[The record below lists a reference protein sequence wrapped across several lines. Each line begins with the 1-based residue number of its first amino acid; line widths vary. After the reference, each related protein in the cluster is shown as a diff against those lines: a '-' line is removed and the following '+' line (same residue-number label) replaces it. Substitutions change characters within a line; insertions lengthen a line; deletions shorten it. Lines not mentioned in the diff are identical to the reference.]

1 MKKNL
6 FSALY
11 FTVFLALLYGTIFLF
26 YYIIIKPDEV
36 VSIFYS
42 ILYSYAHGFEFAF
55 FIFIWGMIFI
65 WLPKYIKLILYIFPA
80 FLILLY
86 FIIDISVFKQFRYN
100 INLSMLQLFLGPASK
115 EIFNFSTVMYVQF
128 VIIVLFLMAVIIGL
142 YFLSLKLSSKKLYPA
157 TISFFTLLFMVV
169 LYHGIHA
176 YAHHKNYLPIMK
188 VAYILPQSYPLIL
201 KDLLAKYGIESA
213 SKQIEQVA
221 INNMKYPLQFPKVG
235 DNASKYN
242 VVLIVIESWRF
253 DSMTEEITPNIYN
266 FSKDNL
272 YFKNH
277 NANANQTRHGL
288 FSIFYG
294 IPGNYWEAALYSGTT
309 PVLMDM
315 FQNENYQLGI
325 FASSALTSP
334 EFDRTIF
341 AKVKNL
347 RTHTEAPTPNKRD
360 VKITEEF
367 TEFLNN
373 IDKNKPFFGFLFYD
387 TPHSYSFDSNVY
399 PPKFTPY
406 SGSKNYINTSNDE
419 RELLFNLYK
428 NSVGYTDI
436 LVGNVLNTL
445 KDKGFLEDTIVII
458 TGDHA
463 EEFNDLGKNYWGHFG
478 NYSRYQTEVPF
489 IVHIPNVEANTYE
502 YETSHMDI
510 VPTIMKH
517 VFNSPTP
524 VGDYSIGY
532 DILDNTTR
540 PYIFIKGEEY
550 AIKYNDKY
558 IIMKKYGL
566 PEIRDLSYN
575 IINEDFDGKIIHQVL
590 EQLKKY
596 RN

>member
-1 MKKNL
+1 MKKSVFL
-6 FSALY
+6 SLY
-11 FTVFLALLYGTIFLF
+11 YTVFLAILYGTIFVF
-26 YYIIIKPDEV
+26 YYIILKPDEV
-36 VSIFYS
+36 VSILYS

-55 FIFIWGMIFI
+55 FIFLWCLIFL
-65 WLPKYIKLILYIFPA
+65 WLPKYIKPVIYLLPA
-80 FLILLY
+80 FLLLLY

-100 INLSMLQLFLGPASK
+100 INLSMLQLFFGPASK
-115 EIFNFSTVMYVQF
+115 EIFNFSTAMYIQF
-128 VIIVLFLMAVIIGL
+128 AIIVIFLLLIIIGL
-142 YFLSLKLSSKKLYPA
+142 YLLSIKLSSKKLYPA
-157 TISFFTLLFMVV
+157 SISFFTLLLMVI

-176 YAHHKNYLPIMK
+176 YAHHTNYLSVMK

-201 KDLLAKYGIESA
+201 KNVLAKYGIKSA
-213 SKQIEQVA
+213 TKQIEQIS
-221 INNMKYPLQFPKVG
+221 INNMHYPLQFPQVG

-242 VVLIVIESWRF
+242 VVMIVIESWRF
-253 DSMTEEITPNIYN
+253 DCMNKEMTPNIYN
-266 FSKDNL
+266 FAENNL

-315 FQNENYQLGI
+315 FQKENYQLGI

-347 RTHTEAPTPNKRD
+347 RTHTDASSPNARD

-367 TEFLNN
+367 SDFLDNRN
-373 IDKNKPFFGFLFYD
+373 ENQPFFGFLFYD
-387 TPHSYSFDSNVY
+387 TPHSYSFDSKVY
-399 PPKFTPY
+399 PPKYTPFK
-406 SGSKNYINTSNDE
+406 GSKNYINTSKDE

-436 LVGNVLNTL
+436 LVGKVLNTL
-445 KDKGFLEDTIVII
+445 KDRGLLENTIVII

-463 EEFNDLGKNYWGHFG
+463 EEFDDLGKNYWGHFG
-478 NYSRYQTEVPF
+478 NYSKYQTEVPF
-489 IVHIPNVEANTYE
+489 IIHIPTTKANIYN

-524 VGDYSIGY
+524 IGDYSVGY

-550 AIKYNDKY
+550 AIKYDNKY

-566 PEIRDLSYN
+566 PEIRDMDYN
-575 IINEDFDGKIIHQVL
+575 NIDEDFNGKIIHQVL

>member
-1 MKKNL
+1 
-6 FSALY
+6 
-11 FTVFLALLYGTIFLF
+11 
-26 YYIIIKPDEV
+26 
-36 VSIFYS
+36 
-42 ILYSYAHGFEFAF
+42 
-55 FIFIWGMIFI
+55 
-65 WLPKYIKLILYIFPA
+65 
-80 FLILLY
+80 
-86 FIIDISVFKQFRYN
+86 
-100 INLSMLQLFLGPASK
+100 
-115 EIFNFSTVMYVQF
+115 
-128 VIIVLFLMAVIIGL
+128 MAVIIGL

-221 INNMKYPLQFPKVG
+221 INNMKYPLQFPQVG

-266 FSKDNL
+266 FSKNNL

-315 FQNENYQLGI
+315 FQKENYQLGI
-325 FASSALTSP
+325 FASSALNSP

-373 IDKNKPFFGFLFYD
+373 IDKNTPFFGFLFYD
-387 TPHSYSFDSNVY
+387 TPHSYSFDASVY

-406 SGSKNYINTSNDE
+406 SRSKNYINTSNNE
-419 RELLFNLYK
+419 REILFNLYK

-436 LVGNVLNTL
+436 LVGKVLDIL
-445 KDKGFLEDTIVII
+445 KDKGLLEDTIVII

-478 NYSRYQTEVPF
+478 NYSKYQTEVPF
-489 IVHIPNVEANTYE
+489 IIHIPNVEANTYD

-524 VGDYSIGY
+524 INNYSIGY
-532 DILDNTTR
+532 DVLDNTTR

-550 AIKYNDKY
+550 AIKYNNKY

-566 PEIRDLSYN
+566 PEIRDLNYN
-575 IINEDFDGKIIHQVL
+575 IIDEDFDSKIIHQVL